1 MPTSNPFSDIE
12 VSLDGVRGEASP
24 GATGGNPFSDIDVDL
39 SAVRTALPADG
50 AVPSVQAG
58 DRKNPFSDIQPVAP
72 RAPERRAPG
81 FLGPIDA
88 TPGFGVSGPAIPGLS
103 ISGGQL
109 TSLPESLPTE
119 APPALLANPGKLSRD
134 QLNRELRVASAKYSR
149 TRDMGEKVQILAEF
163 IRAWDPEKADSL
175 GITRDGYIEPTGFW
189 KVLDVVD
196 IVFDRWLRVGGETL
210 WEGKQQ
216 KAAALLAGE
225 KPETDLAALFKRNWE
240 EDKGQLSKGS
250 EGIKSWTLWA
260 TTPWGFESGDEA
272 IELFEAEAG
281 YDIAESDFADFLSA
295 STHEV
300 AGLLKRRPEYE
311 THQIIEEAKAQGSPG
326 AHMALDLA
334 GFMSVSSL
342 NLLGLGPFRGAM
354 GGVKAAPSTRRL
366 MGLGIKTNP
375 LADLRMGDLEISSMS
390 QARKGF
396 VEDLAKTAEAQ
407 TVGARVSSGR
417 RAAAQASIDA
427 TADQVASL
435 TKIADELT
443 GVERGLVTIRSRHV
457 DLLGKTDDVSVA
469 KMEAM
474 ARESARL
481 GAKYDTLM
489 TQFDESFNALAKIKG
504 AGRIPG
510 KDLFGG
516 IQARAATIV
525 GKEVMDA
532 TDLALKH
539 GIKSG
544 AVGSRSVPLL
554 SEAKEFARAEGL
566 NVFEAEAAWVEAMRA
581 GEKSKKVLVDL
592 GLTPTKL
599 GDDGKMVKGVA
610 SNPTFLSPGEARV
623 YENARNGVHGPKA
636 KVAAHYPS
644 TGVLQKTMG
653 SKKFA
658 HLAAEATDEIIAI
671 SAGKGYRSAGRR
683 AVVKG
688 IQKAKGMSKAEIAFQ
703 ADRIVTNVRPMGF
716 ALAHA
721 IAKKFPWAERI
732 RRPLAGIA
740 SLTHRPMTYATKG
753 PDGKWAAIEPNLL
766 MHPVLHRRMA
776 AEERQRL
783 TSIAK
788 LRSAWPVWK
797 AQLENMA
804 GGNEELLDVGRF
816 AYEIGWAS
824 EETAMATLKDVNKL
838 AAVETVNNFI
848 NKVSLAGKALKAGE
862 GRTVQVLGADEVQ
875 QIGESLKFLRE
886 NTGLE
891 GRFFDDIE
899 KLASDYVS
907 ASRGVEADV
916 AVLGI
921 ESVAAKARAGFLE
934 DLRLQ
939 ASVLYS
945 AAHASLERRLG
956 FQAEQAV
963 AELGSEFAPEL
974 KELSKKLAGID
985 AQLAARKS
993 AAVQTDAS
1001 KQLDEAIAALSGV
1014 TKEDILRSRDVHAD
1028 AYRGSLEDFRRSVA
1042 AEFGDEVGDEAMR
1055 QNPLRYFSEEALR
1068 SAARQGSGYK
1078 SREVFVY
1085 LTPDEFLSMAK
1096 EVGRPSP
1103 SKTKA
1108 VNEAIDEGKKLAD
1121 IPYLMI
1127 KDDGVVIGHEGRH
1140 RALALKSRG
1149 EEKMPVL
1156 IRADGIRWS
1165 EQKDAA
1171 LFDYE
1176 KVLPAR
1182 LQGQGKPGVFMDA
1195 PWHLDGP
1202 RRGEVLEGRAVSA
1215 DEAMRG
1221 AEAVEDVLRAGASAE
1236 KKAEVFHRLA
1246 GMQRRGPEDA
1256 MRVVVEIAPLSAYA
1270 YLVEHV
1276 GDLINRMSKEHK
1288 YLEIKGYP
1296 GDVDTK
1302 VRGSLSILREIRE
1315 GLEDVDVERFREAAR
1330 AYANEHAKLPTYNE
1344 VQRLSNDAAVAVGEF
1359 RFGEA
1364 EAALAKLKTYLDESG
1379 EAWSARVTKVEP
1391 AHFKEALTPPAAARP
1406 PLTPPAAAAEAA
1418 GRRGAMSVEDVAQ
1431 SYSQSVRA
1439 AWNNGDDVSIRSLFE
1454 ASWDPVNNKI
1464 DATLLGAV
1472 SVSGLKLPKGVQGA
1486 IEKLGKA
1493 RRAIDEATVSLR
1505 VAEDIEAGVIGEK
1518 TAAAQKAL
1526 VGARSKFNSLLE
1538 RASETVSR
1546 DPLFVRGQGNLLHE
1560 VGSDQRRIL
1569 EAIQLHYR
1577 GRIASI
1583 TSQVATEASVIRER
1597 SRKAMTSL
1605 ADKLR
1610 SVRPRIITQSQEDKL
1625 RDALKQLG
1633 DSIFGRDI
1641 SVKLPAGKDVSAD
1654 ILLKR
1659 AVVKAR
1665 KIKDP
1670 AKRAAV
1676 LHDEI
1681 KKVIAKLAKVGDAI
1695 SESDLGKAVAALDA
1709 RRVSKKGRLPT
1720 EQSAFEQA
1728 IADHVNKFLKAVDD
1742 STFDLRHPDDIL
1754 RPIEDRI
1761 TAHYN
1766 NAEAARAVF
1775 NAKIKI
1781 LKDAD
1786 LAKLIPS
1793 LSADEAARISKLVKN
1808 PLLHNLIDGPERLL
1822 GKFQSQLASA
1832 RKKLARYEGE
1842 GVDAAVIEKQRKNI
1856 ASLEEK
1862 IRIMGDPEDF
1872 DRVLGVARIMKDF
1885 FDEHLRGLKE
1895 AGVLDDT
1902 FDADEF
1908 FSRVDVGAYFPHIL
1922 SQAAKKK
1929 LDAFG
1934 VGTGGRVGRSIVNY
1948 FSQNRKMA
1956 GVVED
1961 INEFRKGADAEKI
1974 LVHAAKNGQ
1983 YGEGA
1988 AQAAVGGKE
1997 ALKSFF
2003 KKSGQSFD
2011 DFVEE
2016 IKEGALMAEYNGLFE
2031 TDPLVVMEYYHMKA
2045 SEAVADARFIDTSLD
2060 LFPAGRLIAEIADA
2074 AERRRVA
2081 DQMGYV
2087 PLGEVEHLESIL
2099 KKRLPKGLRG
2109 LSKEL
2114 KVRVINGASMD
2125 EIEALVRAEIGQ
2137 DIPRDVLTAL
2147 SDPKMKIPYVPIQ
2160 IKEYLNWRNSTDA
2173 FLAKKSMGTEVW
2185 DGMQAWAKAQATIVA
2200 LAHIG
2205 RNFIGNT
2212 ISLLQEIGFAALNP
2226 STQITAMRI
2235 WGSWGDDS
2243 LDALVKIGS
2252 HEMTVRDWRDFF
2264 SSRGFF
2270 DEALSTDFLEE
2281 SVGFAAKQVP
2291 SNQQLAAQLTGTG
2304 LGAVG
2309 GGALASL
2316 IPGMMP
2322 LGVFAGGALGLK
2334 AAKRWSGVKA
2344 VRGGSA
2350 YQRFIKDTGKEIKE
2364 TPRTGIARGGN
2375 ILTAAVG
2382 GGIVGSTAPAMALPM
2397 AALSVNSV
2405 EDYLQMMSGL
2415 NRAAESQAR
2424 LSMAVGLMKRGV
2436 APDEALIRVNRS
2448 LRDYSDLTPIEKNV
2462 FRRFFFFYTW
2472 EAGNIKYQLNWMKRN
2487 PATARGLAAFTNGVY
2502 QMQFTEEQL
2511 AEIPEHY
2518 RYGVVVKS
2526 GAAKLIAVSG
2536 LPWQPMIEVLTRSK
2550 DGMPMQGMMT
2560 RINPAILTTMEM
2572 FGGGGRS
2579 FYYGRPIKELNNINQ
2594 LKKGPPMLKM
2604 IFGYPEE
2611 PNYYAPVYKNGVKT
2625 GRTRAVRKS
2634 TAPVTYYLA
2643 QKMPGWRWMNQYMI
2657 LSAET
2662 FNSYALE
2669 SALTPEEVEDA
2680 RAEWY
2685 ERVAMFGF
2693 GFKET
2698 MIDWDYEG
2706 YRIRKELNE
2715 RMLDMINNQYPMA
2728 VGERRYLRRQLS
2740 VEPNP
2745 PPQME
2750 LEE

>member
-1 MPTSNPFSDIE
+1 MAAF
-12 VSLDGVRGEASP
+12 
-24 GATGGNPFSDIDVDL
+24 DL
-39 SAVRTALPADG
+39 SAAEAAALRLEDSPPPVGEERPAFDLSAAEAAALALPAKARAQPEP
-50 AVPSVQAG
+50 AVELPTQPEVPA
-58 DRKNPFSDIQPVAP
+58 KKVPFDLSAAEKAAADIPLRP
-72 RAPERRAPG
+72 TRRAPSR
-81 FLGPIDA
+81 
-88 TPGFGVSGPAIPGLS
+88 GFGVPSGDLSSTFGFGVQGPAIPGLS
-103 ISGGQL
+103 ISGGQF

-134 QLNRELRVASAKYSR
+134 QLNRELRLASVRYSK
-149 TRDMGEKVQILAEF
+149 TRDMGKRVQILAEF
-163 IRAWDPEKADSL
+163 IRAWDPKKADSL
-175 GITRDGYIEPTGFW
+175 GITGDGHVEPTGFW
-189 KVLDVVD
+189 KILD
-196 IVFDRWLRVGGETL
+196 WLDSITARPFRVGVETL
-210 WEGKQQ
+210 YEGSLD
-216 KAAALLAGE
+216 KAVSALRGE
-225 KPETDLAALFKRNWE
+225 KSDEDFFSSFGRNWE
-240 EDKGQLSKGS
+240 EDKGRLSKG
-250 EGIKSWTLWA
+250 GDVTKNLYLWLHTA
-260 TTPWGFESGDEA
+260 GTFGD
-272 IELFEAEAG
+272 FTKQQAEEVFARDAR
-281 YDIAESDFADFLSA
+281 YDVAEQDLADWISA
-295 STHEV
+295 SSHET
-300 AGLLKRRPEYE
+300 AGFFKGRSSAE
-311 THQIIEEAKAQGSPG
+311 TQRITEEAKAQGSPG
-326 AHMALDLA
+326 AQMAIDLF
-334 GFMSVSSL
+334 GFVAFDAL
-342 NLLGLGPFRGAM
+342 NLIGLGPFRGAM
-354 GGVKAAPSTRRL
+354 GGVDAAQSTRRL

-375 LADLRMGDLEISSMS
+375 LADLRMGNLEISSMS

-396 VEDLAKTAEAQ
+396 VEDLVKTSEAQ
-407 TVGARVSSGR
+407 TVGARVRPGR

-435 TKIADELT
+435 TKISDELT
-443 GVERGLVTIRSRHV
+443 GVERGLIASRSLHV
-457 DLLGKTDDVSVA
+457 DLLGKTDKVSVA
-469 KMEAM
+469 AMEALVGN
-474 ARESARL
+474 SARL

-489 TQFDESFNALAKIKG
+489 TQFDETFNALAKTKG
-504 AGRIPG
+504 AGRISG
-510 KDLFGG
+510 KALFGG

-525 GKEVMDA
+525 GREVMDA
-532 TDLALKH
+532 TDLAMKY

-544 AVGSRSVPLL
+544 AVGSRSIPLL
-554 SEAKEFARAEGL
+554 SEAREFARAEGL
-566 NVFEAEAAWVEAMRA
+566 RVFDAEDAWVEAMRA

-592 GLTPTKL
+592 GLGPVTRL
-599 GDDGKMVKGVA
+599 GEKGERIGGIA

-623 YENARNGVHGPKA
+623 YEAARNGVHGSKA
-636 KVAAHYPS
+636 KVAAYYPS
-644 TGVLQKTMG
+644 MGVLQKTMG
-653 SKKFA
+653 GKKFA

-683 AVVKG
+683 AIVKG

-804 GGNEELLDVGRF
+804 GGSEELLDVGRF

-824 EETAMATLKDVNKL
+824 EETALATLKDVNKL

-848 NKVSLAGKALKAGE
+848 NKVSLTGKALKAGE

-875 QIGESLKFLRE
+875 QIGASLKFLRE

-891 GRFFDDIE
+891 GRFFDDME

-916 AVLGI
+916 AILGI
-921 ESVAAKARAGFLE
+921 ESVTAKARAAFLE

-939 ASVLYS
+939 SNVLYS
-945 AAHASLERRLG
+945 AAHASLERRLR
-956 FQAEQAV
+956 FQTERAV
-963 AELGSEFAPEL
+963 AGLGSEFDVGLE
-974 KELSKKLAGID
+974 ELSKKLAGID

-1001 KQLDEAIAALSGV
+1001 KQLDEAIAALGGV

-1042 AEFGDEVGDEAMR
+1042 AEFGDDV
-1055 QNPLRYFSEEALR
+1055 
-1068 SAARQGSGYK
+1068 
-1078 SREVFVY
+1078 
-1085 LTPDEFLSMAK
+1085 
-1096 EVGRPSP
+1096 
-1103 SKTKA
+1103 
-1108 VNEAIDEGKKLAD
+1108 
-1121 IPYLMI
+1121 
-1127 KDDGVVIGHEGRH
+1127 
-1140 RALALKSRG
+1140 
-1149 EEKMPVL
+1149 
-1156 IRADGIRWS
+1156 
-1165 EQKDAA
+1165 
-1171 LFDYE
+1171 
-1176 KVLPAR
+1176 
-1182 LQGQGKPGVFMDA
+1182 
-1195 PWHLDGP
+1195 
-1202 RRGEVLEGRAVSA
+1202 A

-1221 AEAVEDVLRAGASAE
+1221 AEAVEDFALQLPDE
-1236 KKAEVFHRLA
+1236 
-1246 GMQRRGPEDA
+1246 
-1256 MRVVVEIAPLSAYA
+1256 
-1270 YLVEHV
+1270 
-1276 GDLINRMSKEHK
+1276 
-1288 YLEIKGYP
+1288 
-1296 GDVDTK
+1296 
-1302 VRGSLSILREIRE
+1302 LREA
-1315 GLEDVDVERFREAAR
+1315 DVERLVAHELSELSRGLDEATRREVLETGSDGRYPYLDAR
-1330 AYANEHAKLPTYNE
+1330 EESFDRGL
-1344 VQRLSNDAAVAVGEF
+1344 
-1359 RFGEA
+1359 EA
-1364 EAALAKLKTYLDESG
+1364 EGITGEVSEIDGIFGVRLDPDDLDSWSSSKEGVVSYVQKMLRAFAREEGWPPVPRAALPRAPGL
-1379 EAWSARVTKVEP
+1379 A
-1391 AHFKEALTPPAAARP
+1391 
-1406 PLTPPAAAAEAA
+1406 PPAAAAEAA

-1464 DATLLGAV
+1464 DATLLGDTTK
-1472 SVSGLKLPKGVQGA
+1472 VSGLKLPKGVQGA
-1486 IEKLGKA
+1486 IEEIGKA

-1526 VGARSKFNSLLE
+1526 VGARSEFNSLLE
-1538 RASETVSR
+1538 GGKPAWRSGGDARRATDLVSR

-1610 SVRPRIITQSQEDKL
+1610 SVRPRVLTQSKEDKL

-1670 AKRAAV
+1670 AKRAAT
-1676 LHDEI
+1676 LQKEI
-1681 KKVIAKLAKVGDAI
+1681 VDIKAKLAKVGDAI
-1695 SESDLGKAVAALDA
+1695 SETQLGKAVAALDA
-1709 RRVSKKGRLPT
+1709 RRVSKKKMLPT
-1720 EQSAFEQA
+1720 EVSAFNQA
-1728 IADHVNKFLKAVDD
+1728 ISDHVDKFLKAIDD

-1766 NAEAARAVF
+1766 NAEAAKAVF

-1793 LSADEAARISKLVKN
+1793 LSADQAARVSKLVKN

-1822 GKFQSQLASA
+1822 GKFQSQLTSA
-1832 RKKLARYEGE
+1832 RKKLVRYEGE

-1872 DRVLGVARIMKDF
+1872 EKVKGVARIMKDF

-1895 AGVLDDT
+1895 AGVLDDA

-1908 FSRVDVGAYFPHIL
+1908 FARVDVGAYFPHIL

-1961 INEFRKGADAEKI
+1961 IHEFRKGADAEKI

-1988 AQAAVGGKE
+1988 AQAAANGKE
-1997 ALKSFF
+1997 SLKSFF
-2003 KKSGQSFD
+2003 RERSQSFD

-2045 SEAVADARFIDTSLD
+2045 SEAVADARFIDTTLD
-2060 LFPAGRLIAEIADA
+2060 LFPAGRLIAEITNVDDRA
-2074 AERRRVA
+2074 AA
-2081 DQMGYV
+2081 AQQMGYV

-2099 KKRLPKGLRG
+2099 KKRLPKGLKG

-2137 DIPRDVLTAL
+2137 DVPRDVLTAL

-2173 FLAKKSMGTEVW
+2173 FLAKKSMGTDVW

-2252 HEMTVRDWRDFF
+2252 HEMTVRDWREFF

-2281 SVGFAAKQVP
+2281 SVGFVAKQVP

-2304 LGAVG
+2304 LGAAG

-2334 AAKRWSGVKA
+2334 AAKKWSGVKA

-2364 TPRTGIARGGN
+2364 TPRTGIAKAGSR
-2375 ILTAAVG
+2375 LTALG
-2382 GGIVGSTAPAMALPM
+2382 GGAIVGSAAPAMALPM
-2397 AALSVNSV
+2397 AALSVSSV

-2511 AEIPEHY
+2511 AEIPEHW

-2526 GAAKLIAVSG
+2526 GAAKLIAISG

-2550 DGMPMQGMMT
+2550 EGMPMQGMMT

-2572 FGGGGRS
+2572 MVGGGTS

-2611 PNYYAPVYKNGVKT
+2611 PNYYAPIYKNGVKT

-2634 TAPVTYYLA
+2634 TAPITYYLA
-2643 QKMPGWRWMNQYMI
+2643 QKLPGWRWMNQYMI

-2698 MIDWDYEG
+2698 MLDWDYEG

-2728 VGERRYLRRQLS
+2728 VGERRYLRKQLS
-2740 VEPNP
+2740 AQPNQ

>member
-1 MPTSNPFSDIE
+1 VPEPTPEFDWST
-12 VSLDGVRGEASP
+12 VP
-24 GATGGNPFSDIDVDL
+24 GP
-39 SAVRTALPADG
+39 
-50 AVPSVQAG
+50 
-58 DRKNPFSDIQPVAP
+58 RKPGSGQPPVAP
-72 RAPERRAPG
+72 AEEVPVDVGASSGDFDWSSVPGPRAMDAVRAPSRATAIPPKVAQPDAGATFDWSSVPG
-81 FLGPIDA
+81 PRQPSGVPRPTGDLSSL
-88 TPGFGVSGPAIPGLS
+88 PGFGVSGPAIPGLS
-103 ISGGQL
+103 ISGGQF

-119 APPALLANPGKLSRD
+119 APPALLANPGQLSRD
-134 QLNRELRVASAKYSR
+134 QLNRELRVASVRYSK
-149 TRDMGEKVQILAEF
+149 TRDMGEKVQILAKF
-163 IRAWDPEKADSL
+163 IRAWDPKKADSL

-216 KAAALLAGE
+216 KAAAVLSGE
-225 KPETDLAALFKRNWE
+225 EPDTDLVALFKRNWA
-240 EDKGQLSKGS
+240 EDKGQLGKGS
-250 EGIKSWTLWA
+250 EGIKSWALWA
-260 TTPWGFESGDEA
+260 TSPWGIDSVGEA
-272 IELFEAEAG
+272 NRIFTAEAQ
-281 YDIAESDFADFLSA
+281 YDMAEQDLADWISSGWHKTAGATKGILWSSKEDPGGPRSA
-295 STHEV
+295 
-300 AGLLKRRPEYE
+300 AE
-311 THQIIEEAKAQGSPG
+311 TQSIIDEAKAQGSPG
-326 AHMALDLA
+326 AHMVLDIA

-354 GGVKAAPSTRRL
+354 SGVDAAQSTRRL

-390 QARKGF
+390 QARNEVVGK
-396 VEDLAKTAEAQ
+396 LAQTAEAQ
-407 TVGARVSSGR
+407 TVGARVPAGR

-435 TKIADELT
+435 TKISDELT
-443 GVERGLVTIRSRHV
+443 GVERGLIASRSLHV
-457 DLLGKTDDVSVA
+457 DLLGKTDKVSVA
-469 KMEAM
+469 AMEALVGN
-474 ARESARL
+474 SARL

-489 TQFDESFNALAKIKG
+489 TQFDEAFNALAKTKG
-504 AGRIPG
+504 AGRISG
-510 KDLFGG
+510 KALFGG

-525 GKEVMDA
+525 GREVMDA
-532 TDLALKH
+532 TDLAMKH

-554 SEAKEFARAEGL
+554 SEAREFARAEGL
-566 NVFEAEAAWVEAMRA
+566 DVFEAEAAWIKAMEA

-592 GLTPTKL
+592 GLGPVTRL
-599 GDDGKMVKGVA
+599 GEKGERIGGIA

-623 YENARNGVHGPKA
+623 YEAARNGVHGSKA
-636 KVAAHYPS
+636 KVAAYYPS
-644 TGVLQKTMG
+644 MGVLQKTMG
-653 SKKFA
+653 GKKFA

-683 AVVKG
+683 AIVKG

-804 GGNEELLDVGRF
+804 GGSEELLDVGRF

-824 EETAMATLKDVNKL
+824 EETALATLKDVNKL

-848 NKVSLAGKALKAGE
+848 NKISLTGKALKAGE

-875 QIGESLKFLRE
+875 QIGASLKFLRE

-891 GRFFDDIE
+891 GRFFDDME

-916 AVLGI
+916 AILGI
-921 ESVAAKARAGFLE
+921 ESVTAKARAAFLE

-939 ASVLYS
+939 SNVLYS
-945 AAHASLERRLG
+945 AAHASLERRLR
-956 FQAEQAV
+956 FQTERAV
-963 AELGSEFAPEL
+963 AGLGSEFDVGLE
-974 KELSKKLAGID
+974 ELSKKLAGID

-1042 AEFGDEVGDEAMR
+1042 AEFGDDVAE
-1055 QNPLRYFSEEALR
+1055 
-1068 SAARQGSGYK
+1068 
-1078 SREVFVY
+1078 
-1085 LTPDEFLSMAK
+1085 
-1096 EVGRPSP
+1096 
-1103 SKTKA
+1103 
-1108 VNEAIDEGKKLAD
+1108 
-1121 IPYLMI
+1121 
-1127 KDDGVVIGHEGRH
+1127 
-1140 RALALKSRG
+1140 
-1149 EEKMPVL
+1149 
-1156 IRADGIRWS
+1156 
-1165 EQKDAA
+1165 
-1171 LFDYE
+1171 
-1176 KVLPAR
+1176 
-1182 LQGQGKPGVFMDA
+1182 
-1195 PWHLDGP
+1195 
-1202 RRGEVLEGRAVSA
+1202 
-1215 DEAMRG
+1215 EAMRG
-1221 AEAVEDVLRAGASAE
+1221 AEAVEDVAPTVALMSREEAV
-1236 KKAEVFHRLA
+1236 KAILSGV
-1246 GMQRRGPEDA
+1246 DA
-1256 MRVVVEIAPLSAYA
+1256 RDR
-1270 YLVEHV
+1270 H
-1276 GDLINRMSKEHK
+1276 GWF
-1288 YLEIKGYP
+1288 
-1296 GDVDTK
+1296 
-1302 VRGSLSILREIRE
+1302 RE
-1315 GLEDVDVERFREAAR
+1315 GNLNYKKRLVRAIEEDDDVRSAALNIFHQEYV
-1330 AYANEHAKLPTYNE
+1330 AETGSKLSLDEFLDQKVTLYRGGESPKLGSDLFVSYTYNKKMAEGFARKYTKKGPDGEWLPSSVESISVRPRDTYGMLQTTAEGE
-1344 VQRLSNDAAVAVGEF
+1344 VLVPPS
-1359 RFGEA
+1359 
-1364 EAALAKLKTYLDESG
+1364 
-1379 EAWSARVTKVEP
+1379 
-1391 AHFKEALTPPAAARP
+1391 ALTPSPSLA
-1406 PLTPPAAAAEAA
+1406 PPAAAAEAA

-1439 AWNNGDDVSIRSLFE
+1439 AWNNGNPVSIRSLFE

-1464 DATLLGAV
+1464 EATLLGDTTR
-1472 SVSGLKLPKGVQGA
+1472 VSGLKLPKGVQGA
-1486 IEKLGKA
+1486 IEEIGKA

-1526 VGARSKFNSLLE
+1526 VGARSEFNSLLE
-1538 RASETVSR
+1538 GGKPAWRSGGDARRATDLVSR

-1569 EAIQLHYR
+1569 EALQLHYR
-1577 GRIASI
+1577 GTIASI
-1583 TSQVATEASVIRER
+1583 TSQVATEASAIRER

-1633 DSIFGRDI
+1633 DAIFGRDI

-1681 KKVIAKLAKVGDAI
+1681 ENVIAKLAKVGDAI
-1695 SESDLGKAVAALDA
+1695 SESDLVKAVAAIDA

-1720 EQSAFEQA
+1720 EQSAFNQA
-1728 IADHVNKFLKAVDD
+1728 ISGHVDKFLKAIDD

-1766 NAEAARAVF
+1766 NAEAAKAVF

-1822 GKFQSQLASA
+1822 GRFQSQLASA
-1832 RKKLARYEGE
+1832 RKKLVRYEGE

-1908 FSRVDVGAYFPHIL
+1908 FARVDVGAYFPHIL

-1961 INEFRKGADAEKI
+1961 IHEFRKGADAEKI

-1988 AQAAVGGKE
+1988 AQAAANGKE

-2003 KKSGQSFD
+2003 RERSQSFD

-2045 SEAVADARFIDTSLD
+2045 SEAVADARFIDTTLD
-2060 LFPAGRLIAEIADA
+2060 LFPAGRLIAEITNVDDRA
-2074 AERRRVA
+2074 AA
-2081 DQMGYV
+2081 AQQMGYV

-2099 KKRLPKGLRG
+2099 KKRLPKGLKG

-2137 DIPRDVLTAL
+2137 DVPRDVLTAL
-2147 SDPKMKIPYVPIQ
+2147 SDPKMKTPYVPIQ

-2173 FLAKKSMGTEVW
+2173 FLAKKSMGTDVW

-2281 SVGFAAKQVP
+2281 SVGFVAKQF
-2291 SNQQLAAQLTGTG
+2291 QQLAAQLTGTG

-2334 AAKRWSGVKA
+2334 AAKKWSGVKA

-2364 TPRTGIARGGN
+2364 TPRTGIAKGGN
-2375 ILTAAVG
+2375 ILTAGVG
-2382 GGIVGSTAPAMALPM
+2382 GMFVGSTAPAMALPM

-2526 GAAKLIAVSG
+2526 GAAKLIAISG

-2550 DGMPMQGMMT
+2550 EGMPMQGMMT

-2572 FGGGGRS
+2572 MVGGGTS

-2604 IFGYPEE
+2604 VFGYPEE
-2611 PNYYAPVYKNGVKT
+2611 PNYYAPIYKNGVKT

-2634 TAPVTYYLA
+2634 TAPITYYLA
-2643 QKMPGWRWMNQYMI
+2643 QKLPGWRWMNQYMI

-2706 YRIRKELNE
+2706 YRIRKELDE

-2728 VGERRYLRRQLS
+2728 VGERRYLRKQLS
-2740 VEPNP
+2740 AQPNQ